1 MISATDSTQHD
12 RLRSALDSQPIMRA
26 FELRHLGIDA
36 TTISRAVERGDLVR
50 VARGLYQ
57 KSDGQVDGEQ
67 ALAEASRLV
76 PKGVIAMLSALAYHG
91 VTDQMPRK
99 VWLAI
104 GSKDWAPKV
113 SYPPVHFVRLGAN
126 YLNQG
131 IEHHMISG
139 VSVPIYGVAKTLAD
153 IFRHPKLIDRSMAID
168 SLRQTLTNR
177 KATAAQIAEAAKSGR
192 VWKTVQ
198 PYLEAMTSNG

>member
-12 RLRSALDSQPIMRA
+12 RLRSALDSQPIVRA

-113 SYPPVHFVRLGAN
+113 NYPPVHFVRLGAN
-126 YLNQG
+126 YLSQG
-131 IEHHMISG
+131 IEH
-139 VSVPIYGVAKTLAD
+139 
-153 IFRHPKLIDRSMAID
+153 IFRHPKLIDRSVAID
-168 SLRQTLTNR
+168 SLRQTLTSQ
-177 KATAAQIAEAAKSGR
+177 KATPAQIAEAAKSGR

>member
-1 MISATDSTQHD
+1 MIPSAVGTQHN
-12 RLRSALDSQPIMRA
+12 RLQSALESHPLVRA
-26 FELRHLGIDA
+26 FELRQLGIDA

-57 KSDGQVDGEQ
+57 KSNAQVDGAQ

-91 VTDQMPRK
+91 VTDQMPRR

-104 GSKDWAPKV
+104 GSKDWAPKL
-113 SYPPVHFVRLGAN
+113 SYPPVHYVRLGPKYFKA
-126 YLNQG
+126 G

-139 VSVPIYGVAKTLAD
+139 VSVPIYGIAKSLAD
-153 IFRHPKLIDRSMAID
+153 IFRHPKLIDRSAAID
-168 SLRQTLTNR
+168 SLRQTLASR
-177 KATAAQIAEAAKSGR
+177 KATPAQIAEAAKAGR
-192 VWKTVQ
+192 VWKTVH
-198 PYLEAMTSNG
+198 PHLEAMTSNG

>member
-1 MISATDSTQHD
+1 MISAIDSTQYD
-12 RLRSALDSQPIMRA
+12 RLRNALDNQPIMRA

-57 KSDGQVDGEQ
+57 KSDGQIDGEQ

-76 PKGVIAMLSALAYHG
+76 LKGVIAMLSALAYHG
-91 VTDQMPRK
+91 LTDQMPRK

-113 SYPPVHFVRLGAN
+113 SYPPLHFIRLGPK
-126 YLNQG
+126 YLSQG

-139 VSVPIYGVAKTLAD
+139 VSVPIYGIAKTLAD
-153 IFRHPKLIDRSMAID
+153 IFRHPTLIDRSVAIE
-168 SLRQTLTNR
+168 SLRQTLVTR
-177 KATAAQIAEAAKSGR
+177 MATPAQIAEAAKSGR
-192 VWKTVQ
+192 VWRTIQ
-198 PYLEAMTSNG
+198 PYLEALTAND